1 MTKKIKSTA
10 HIYPDTIEN
19 IGFLARILKQGG
31 LVAVPTET
39 VYGLAADALN
49 SKACHEI
56 FVAKG
61 RPTNDPL
68 IVHVYSINDVEKIA
82 ETNPLVAKLAKAFWP
97 GPLTLIL
104 PKKLCVPDIVTS
116 HHPSVAVRIPS
127 HPTFRKLLK
136 KSGLALAAP
145 SANPFGYVSPT
156 TSEHVLN
163 NLGAKIRYIL
173 EGGASKV
180 GVESTILDI
189 RDVSKPKLLRPGGIT
204 KKAIERVLKKKVVHS
219 LKRTTTTKNQVAPGL
234 LTHHYSPHTP
244 LIVKHRLTLSTARN
258 GLPDVAWLFIKKPK
272 GRLTKNCFYL
282 SKTGN
287 LKDVARHLFSKLRSL
302 DTGAWSKIY
311 VEKAPGNGLAV
322 AINDR
327 LKRAETKRS
336 S

>member
-1 MTKKIKSTA
+1 MTQKTKSTA
-10 HIYPDTIEN
+10 RIYPGTEKN

-49 SKACHEI
+49 AKACRHI
-56 FVAKG
+56 FEPKG

-68 IVHVYSINDVEKIA
+68 IVHVYSVSDLEKIA

-97 GPLTLIL
+97 GPLTLVL
-104 PKKLCVPDIVTS
+104 PKKPCVPAIVTS
-116 HHPSVAVRIPS
+116 ELPSVAVRIPS

-163 NLGAKIRYIL
+163 NLGNKIRYIL

-180 GVESTILDI
+180 GVESTILDLRNI
-189 RDVSKPKLLRPGGIT
+189 SKPTILRPGGIT
-204 KKAIERVLKKKVVHS
+204 KKAIELVLKKKIGRVLKKTSSH
-219 LKRTTTTKNQVAPGL
+219 KNHVAPGL
-234 LTHHYSPHTP
+234 LTNHYSPHTP
-244 LIVKHRLTLSTARN
+244 LILKNRLTLSSARTSSPN
-258 GLPDVAWLFIKKPK
+258 EAWLFIKKPK
-272 GRLTKNCFYL
+272 GKLTKNSFYL
-282 SKTGN
+282 SKSGD
-287 LKDVARHLFSKLRSL
+287 LKETARHLFSKLRAL
-302 DTGAWSKIY
+302 DSGTWSRIY
-311 VEKAPGNGLAV
+311 VEKAPGNGLAL

-327 LKRAETKRS
+327 LARAAAKRS
-336 S
+336 I